1 MAVAGL
7 ASALGADEDKSK
19 IPTSAA
25 PVHHTEKL
33 LSQTTIFTLNGTK
46 YLVPNPGDT
55 PNSYQERLKTDAQ
68 KLDKKNQEW
77 AKKNRRVPN
86 TTPVRSVADL
96 YKKDSGAYIDLAVA
110 QICFSKCCSEEE
122 ALQSLLQDKNNP
134 WVTFAKQVQKE
145 KNIQNA
151 VTHTQ
156 TAQGR

>member
-1 MAVAGL
+1 MRKNL
-7 ASALGADEDKSK
+7 
-19 IPTSAA
+19 I
-25 PVHHTEKL
+25 
-33 LSQTTIFTLNGTK
+33 
-46 YLVPNPGDT
+46 
-55 PNSYQERLKTDAQ
+55 
-68 KLDKKNQEW
+68 KKNQEW

-110 QICFSKCCSEEE
+110 QICFSKRCSEEE